1 VEQKQCLASLK
12 IKAAEPATAAAGSP
26 SSERPK
32 ATVKIA
38 PYSDSYA
45 KATKG
50 VDIAKRDCDQATK
63 RVHDAL
69 VEIQEAKEDLA
80 ITELAVVGATEAR
93 QKAWDE
99 FQVVN
104 NQLGVKPTP
113 ILQPV
118 ADASTFVQ
126 VSTFCETFASL
137 NPLAADIC
145 KEMSASIFKFS
156 NMCAEFEKAAA
167 AKEAAEGGSSPAVP
181 APGGPSTIVI
191 PEAFISAENDDV
203 DLSDGDTGAGAGQK
217 NVLAARAV
225 ANIGTGGEDY
235 EENRRQLKIQCTEA
249 EKSAKNALA
258 ATGVA
263 ATDSTPSAG

>member
-1 VEQKQCLASLK
+1 M
-12 IKAAEPATAAAGSP
+12 
-26 SSERPK
+26 
-32 ATVKIA
+32 
-38 PYSDSYA
+38 
-45 KATKG
+45 ATKRL
-50 VDIAKRDCDQATK
+50 DLAKRDCDQATK
-63 RVHDAL
+63 RVQDAL

-104 NQLGVKPTP
+104 KQLGVKPTP

-145 KEMSASIFKFS
+145 AEMSASIFKFS

-167 AKEAAEGGSSPAVP
+167 AKEATEGGSSPVVP
-181 APGGPSTIVI
+181 APGGPSSIVI
-191 PEAFISAENDDV
+191 PEAAISAENDDV
-203 DLSDGDTGAGAGQK
+203 DLSDGDIGAGAGRK
-217 NVLAARAV
+217 KLLAARAV
-225 ANIGTGGEDY
+225 ITIGPGGEDS
-235 EENRRQLKIQCTEA
+235 EDNRRQLKIQCTEA

-263 ATDSTPSAG
+263 ATDTTPSAG